1 MLEGHYH
8 LENEAPDNSRKHHPR
23 RSPLL
28 ATPWLNTSLSI
39 PQLQLTG
46 IVLMCS
52 ILERPRTIMDAPES
66 AALQLVL
73 DSADRM
79 RVFLLKESLPLLL
92 EVAGED
98 LREEEVR

>member
-1 MLEGHYH
+1 
-8 LENEAPDNSRKHHPR
+8 
-23 RSPLL
+23 
-28 ATPWLNTSLSI
+28 
-39 PQLQLTG
+39 
-46 IVLMCS
+46 
-52 ILERPRTIMDAPES
+52 MDAPES